1 MKEGHGTILDSK
13 DIDKDCTCRLWTKN
27 SLFGKAEFDIKA
39 SKKENRAMSD
49 AAVSGCIVKKKN
61 SFNVGSHA
69 LNFWFCFILSN

>member
-49 AAVSGCIVKKKN
+49 AAVSGCIVKKKQLQCWVPCIELLVLFH
-61 SFNVGSHA
+61 S
-69 LNFWFCFILSN
+69 L